1 MFIKMPKRKGRGIDP
16 CGTLII
22 ISVPDLKS
30 VSIFVLCQPLVSSVT
45 SNVFSRNIRQNCKY
59 EI

>member
-1 MFIKMPKRKGRGIDP
+1 MPKRKGRSTDP

-22 ISVPDLKS
+22 ISVHKLKS
-30 VSIFVLCQPLVSSVT
+30 VSIFVLCQRLVSSVT
-45 SNVFSRNIRQNCKY
+45 SNVFSWNIRQNCKY